1 MVGPGAPGVQ
11 SGSKRTGSRAS
22 HRPFERLLR
31 AEEAAEAAEE
41 IPERVSGLG
50 HKPLS
55 GSRNPL
61 GLMRA
66 PPAIYLHKA
75 ESHLPGRCRALLQHK
90 ARLYFH
96 LLTANLETETRRR
109 EDNLYQ
115 RWRRRQI

>member
-61 GLMRA
+61 GNDNNKGGKEELQT
-66 PPAIYLHKA
+66 PQQV
-75 ESHLPGRCRALLQHK
+75 ESCP
-90 ARLYFH
+90 
-96 LLTANLETETRRR
+96 
-109 EDNLYQ
+109 
-115 RWRRRQI
+115 QISFLCLV

>member
-75 ESHLPGRCRALLQHK
+75 DK
-90 ARLYFH
+90 AGSIFQSSASYTILGG
-96 LLTANLETETRRR
+96 N
-109 EDNLYQ
+109 NP
-115 RWRRRQI
+115 